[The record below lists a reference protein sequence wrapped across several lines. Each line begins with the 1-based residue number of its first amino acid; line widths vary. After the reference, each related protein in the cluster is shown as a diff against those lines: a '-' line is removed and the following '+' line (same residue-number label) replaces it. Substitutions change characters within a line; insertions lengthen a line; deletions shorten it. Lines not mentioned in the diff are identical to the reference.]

1 MFKRDSAFLKN
12 GQVILFPG
20 EKPTD
25 YIKKDLPE
33 WPTIFGLYGPENI
46 IRKIIEVFKSNNI
59 KHSPT
64 PNKVSAHKSRI
75 LFFANDVESVV
86 DLIYG
91 VDDFDIPII
100 LKDYSLAFPIIEE
113 SE

>member
-1 MFKRDSAFLKN
+1 MFKQNSAFLKN

-20 EKPTD
+20 EKPTN
-25 YIKKDLPE
+25 YIKKNFPE

-46 IRKIIEVFKSNNI
+46 IRKVIDVFKSNNV

-75 LFFANDVESVV
+75 LFFTNDVESVV

-91 VDDFDIPII
+91 MDDFDIPVII
-100 LKDYSLAFPIIEE
+100 KDYSLAWPIIEE

>member
-1 MFKRDSAFLKN
+1 MFKRDSAFLKD
-12 GQVILFPG
+12 GQLILFPD

-25 YIKKDLPE
+25 YIKKDHPE
-33 WPTIFGLYGPENI
+33 WPTVFGLYGPESVIKDI
-46 IRKIIEVFKSNNI
+46 ITTFKANNI

-75 LFFANDVESVV
+75 LFFTNDVESVV

-91 VDDFDIPII
+91 MEDFDIPII

>member
-25 YIKKDLPE
+25 YIKKALPD

-46 IRKIIEVFKSNNI
+46 IRKVIEVFKSNNI

-75 LFFANDVESVV
+75 LFFTNDVESVV
-86 DLIYG
+86 DLIYSME
-91 VDDFDIPII
+91 DFDIPII

>member
-1 MFKRDSAFLKN
+1 MFKRNSAFLKD

-33 WPTIFGLYGPENI
+33 WPTIFGLYGPENV
-46 IRKIIEVFKSNNI
+46 IRKVIDTFKSNNV

-64 PNKVSAHKSRI
+64 PNKVSAHKFRI
-75 LFFANDVESVV
+75 LFFTEDPESVV

-91 VDDFDIPII
+91 MDNFDIPII
-100 LKDYSLAFPIIEE
+100 LKDYSLAWPIIEE

>member
-1 MFKRDSAFLKN
+1 MFKRDSAFLKD

-20 EKPTD
+20 GKPTD

-33 WPTIFGLYGPENI
+33 WPTVFGLYGPDDI
-46 IRKIIEVFKSNNI
+46 IRKIVSLFKSNNV

-64 PNKVSAHKSRI
+64 PNKVSAHKFRI
-75 LFFANDVESVV
+75 LFFTEDPESVV

-91 VDDFDIPII
+91 MDDFDIPII
-100 LKDYSLAFPIIEE
+100 LKDYSLAWPIIEE

>member
-1 MFKRDSAFLKN
+1 MFKRDSVFLKN

-33 WPTIFGLYGPENI
+33 WPTVFGLYGPDDI
-46 IRKIIEVFKSNNI
+46 IRKIVSLFKSNNV

-64 PNKVSAHKSRI
+64 PNKVSAHRSRI
-75 LFFANDVESVV
+75 LFFTNDVESVIN
-86 DLIYG
+86 LIG
-91 VDDFDIPII
+91 EMDDFDIPVII
-100 LKDYSLAFPIIEE
+100 KDYSLAWPIIEE

>member
-1 MFKRDSAFLKN
+1 MFKRDSAFLKD

-33 WPTIFGLYGPENI
+33 WPTVFGLYGPENVIRDI
-46 IRKIIEVFKSNNI
+46 ITVFKANSI

-64 PNKVSAHKSRI
+64 PKKVSAHKFKV
-75 LFFANDVESVV
+75 LFFTEDLESVV

-91 VDDFDIPII
+91 MEDFDIPII
-100 LKDYSLAFPIIEE
+100 LKDYSLAWPIIKG

>member
-1 MFKRDSAFLKN
+1 MFKRDSAFLKD

-33 WPTIFGLYGPENI
+33 WPTIFGLYGPDDI
-46 IRKIIEVFKSNNI
+46 IRKIVSLFKSNNV

-64 PNKVSAHKSRI
+64 PNKVSAHRSRI
-75 LFFANDVESVV
+75 LFFTEDPESVV
-86 DLIYG
+86 DLIYSM
-91 VDDFDIPII
+91 DDFDIPII
-100 LKDYSLAFPIIEE
+100 LKDYSLAWPIIEE

>member
-20 EKPTD
+20 EKPTN
-25 YIKKDLPE
+25 YIKKNHPE

-46 IRKIIEVFKSNNI
+46 IRKIIKVFKSNNV

-64 PNKVSAHKSRI
+64 PNKVSAHRSRI
-75 LFFANDVESVV
+75 LFFTNDVESVV
-86 DLIYG
+86 NLICEM
-91 VDDFDIPII
+91 DDFDIPII
-100 LKDYSLAFPIIEE
+100 IKDYSLAWPIIEE

>member
-20 EKPTD
+20 EKPTN
-25 YIKKDLPE
+25 YIKKNHPE
-33 WPTIFGLYGPENI
+33 WPTVFGLYGSDDI
-46 IRKIIEVFKSNNI
+46 IRKIVYLFKSNNV

-64 PNKVSAHKSRI
+64 PNKVSAHRSRI
-75 LFFANDVESVV
+75 LFFTNDVESVV
-86 DLIYG
+86 ALIYG
-91 VDDFDIPII
+91 MDDFDIPVII
-100 LKDYSLAFPIIEE
+100 KDYSLAWPIIEE

>member
-1 MFKRDSAFLKN
+1 MFKRDSAFLKD

-33 WPTIFGLYGPENI
+33 WPTIFGLYGPENV
-46 IRKIIEVFKSNNI
+46 IRKIIDVFKSNNI

-75 LFFANDVESVV
+75 LFFTNDVESVV
-86 DLIYG
+86 DLIYSM
-91 VDDFDIPII
+91 DDFDIPII
-100 LKDYSLAFPIIEE
+100 LKDYSLAWTIIEE

>member
-20 EKPTD
+20 EKPTN
-25 YIKKDLPE
+25 YIKKNHPE
-33 WPTIFGLYGPENI
+33 WPTVFGLYGQDDI
-46 IRKIIEVFKSNNI
+46 IRKIVSLFKSNNV

-64 PNKVSAHKSRI
+64 PNKVSAHRSRI
-75 LFFANDVESVV
+75 LFFTNDVESVV
-86 DLIYG
+86 NLIG
-91 VDDFDIPII
+91 EMDDFDIPVIV
-100 LKDYSLAFPIIEE
+100 KDYSLAWPIIEE

>member
-1 MFKRDSAFLKN
+1 MFKRNSAFLKD

-25 YIKKDLPE
+25 YIKKDLPD

-46 IRKIIEVFKSNNI
+46 IRKVIDVFKSNNV

-64 PNKVSAHKSRI
+64 PNKVSAHKSRA
-75 LFFANDVESVV
+75 LFFTNDVESVV

-91 VDDFDIPII
+91 MDDFDIPII